1 MRIESLPLSQTVLG
15 KRIIQVVTGVAQAAD
30 ALRSA
35 WTQTPKPSTPSVQPQ
50 SLVSSFL
57 AAGRRAV
64 GMPSN
69 KGEFQLGRWEEQPYL
84 HQQNERLNLLIR
96 SLGARYSKTTDGM
109 GIEPYAWGVGQISE
123 ITPIRIANAQRRA
136 TQSGYVD
143 QKIDLHTRFLREDSH
158 VGGVDAIRRSVFYRA
173 PFRIAPSRGDVRPV
187 AIMLANAV
195 RAALEHMDG
204 FRSTCAEINGA
215 MAGFGAGELVWRP
228 GVRLAIPA
236 GNITITAE
244 SEVITS
250 IEPIGPRYAAFDV
263 VTESPWLCYG
273 PEDYVDMADETLQ
286 KFMIVKGDGQAALPT
301 RFRGWGWANDW
312 LSYLG
317 ALDLEKLGIVI
328 ETFGVPTPYLQR
340 NDGGIVTD
348 NEAAQA
354 LQLLADIGTGKPGVV
369 SGRMGELKHSPV
381 PSGLQPLH
389 AQMLSVVRTE
399 QSKRILSSTLQTQLD
414 SNGSWAA
421 ADIHEGQETKITLI
435 DTYLQAEAFRTQPV
449 RWLVDVNAD
458 SWARAFSRYI
468 PGGVTPD
475 ELRAVRLE
483 CEFVVTDESPETRM
497 KVFAAAKELGVETD
511 PEQIREEARI
521 RQPLPTLQLVDRE
534 AIPEPQTPPE
544 PAADTTPKSGNEAER
559 KSGEDRPKIQLTPSA
574 LGIIIKVNEAR
585 EDLGRGPI
593 DGGELTIAEYKA
605 KHSQVVSEAAKAE
618 DGQAQDGG
626 INDGQV

>member
-1 MRIESLPLSQTVLG
+1 MRIETPSLSETVLG
-15 KRIIQVVTGVAQAAD
+15 KRLIQVVSGVAQAAD
-30 ALRSA
+30 ALRNA
-35 WTQTPKPSTPSVQPQ
+35 WAQTPRPAPPTVQPQ

-64 GMPSN
+64 GMPNN
-69 KGEFQLGRWEEQPYL
+69 KGEFQLGRWEEQRYL
-84 HQQNERLNLLIR
+84 HQQNEALSLLIR
-96 SLGARYSKTTDGM
+96 SQGARYAKTTDGM
-109 GIEPYAWGVGQISE
+109 GIEPYAWGAGQISE
-123 ITPIRIANAQRRA
+123 ITPIRIAQAQRRA

-173 PFRIAPSRGDVRPV
+173 PFRVAPSRGDVRPV
-187 AIMLANAV
+187 AILLANAV
-195 RAALEHMDG
+195 RAALEHLDG
-204 FRSTCAEINGA
+204 FRTTCAEIDGS
-215 MAGFGAGELVWRP
+215 MTGFGAGELVWRP

-250 IEPIGPRYAAFDV
+250 IEPIGPRYCAFDV
-263 VTESPWLCYG
+263 VTERPYLCFG
-273 PEDYVDMADETLQ
+273 PQEYVDLVDESPQ

-340 NDGGIVTD
+340 NDQGIVTD
-348 NEAAQA
+348 SEAAQA
-354 LQLLADIGTGKPGVV
+354 LALLADIGTGKPGVV

-381 PSGLQPLH
+381 PAGLQPLH

-421 ADIHEGQETKITLI
+421 ADIHEGQETKITRI
-435 DTYLQAEAFRTQPV
+435 DTYLTGEAFRTQPL
-449 RWLVDVNAD
+449 RWLVDVNAE

-497 KVFAAAKELGVETD
+497 KVFAAAKDLGVETD

-521 RQPLPTLQLVDRE
+521 RQPLPTLRLVDSE
-534 AIPEPQTPPE
+534 AAPEPQP
-544 PAADTTPKSGNEAER
+544 
-559 KSGEDRPKIQLTPSA
+559 
-574 LGIIIKVNEAR
+574 
-585 EDLGRGPI
+585 
-593 DGGELTIAEYKA
+593 
-605 KHSQVVSEAAKAE
+605 SEAAQAE
-618 DGQAQDGG
+618 DGKAQGGQDDGH
-626 INDGQV
+626 V